1 MSVSCVK
8 LKLIMETTNKRNT
21 NFEIL
26 RIIAI
31 IFIIAHHFAYHS
43 NLYFGGYEPSILIS
57 VNSIY
62 VEFLNQLGKIGVNLF
77 ILISSYFL
85 IDNKGFKTKKVLSI
99 FFEALIFS
107 LVIGFTFFIVNQKEF
122 SFDLLRNLLF
132 PIGSSTWWFIT
143 IYLLLYLIHPLLNIL
158 INNMNKKLHLF
169 FVILFITIWSILPT
183 LLGINYAFN
192 YLGWFITL
200 YFLVGYIKKYDI
212 NIKLK
217 PYQSALIGVGVF
229 IIWFIIK
236 IVIERYTSGG
246 QFINELLR
254 LFSLDMNN
262 IIQLGFSLLLFI
274 SFKNMKYR
282 SNNVINFIASF
293 TLAIYLFHD
302 HFDIRHFLWIDLFKV
317 ASFGDNSLFILY
329 SLGII
334 LSVFVMGLI
343 VGIIYKYSFGL
354 LINKFLNYLDKKCLY
369 KIDNLFS

>member
-1 MSVSCVK
+1 
-8 LKLIMETTNKRNT
+8 MESTNKRNS

-62 VEFLNQLGKIGVNLF
+62 AEFLNQLGKIGVNLF

-85 IDNKGFKTKKVLSI
+85 IDKKGFKTKKVLSI

-122 SFDLLRNLLF
+122 SFDLLRNILF

-169 FVILFITIWSILPT
+169 FVILFIAIWSILPT

-217 PYQSALIGVGVF
+217 PYQSILIGVGVF
-229 IIWFIIK
+229 VIWFIIK

-282 SNNVINFIASF
+282 SNNVINYIASF

-317 ASFGDNSLFILY
+317 ASFGDNPLFILY
-329 SLGII
+329 SVGII
-334 LSVFVMGLI
+334 LSVFAMGLI
-343 VGIIYKYSFGL
+343 VGIVYKYSLGL

-369 KIDNLFS
+369 KIDNLFE